1 MKRRLLFALGVIL
14 LVLLP
19 LAIAAAAGV
28 YAYRSS
34 PAPPELQRATIV
46 VTPPSTIQESA
57 SAVNLFIADI
67 GEQVQADPMVQ
78 FVLDQVGVLNEGT
91 YLENLSAER
100 RGTTSLV
107 ELSFVH
113 FDPTVAQTTVD
124 FVARRLLDE
133 AARGEFERTQFLLG
147 RATER
152 LEVAQQGLA
161 DFFGS
166 ESVFDPDFEYRTALD
181 QVAQLN
187 QQITTGEA
195 LAYGETYLAQLAAER
210 DRIESELPRLGEA
223 MLTFQRLSTDL
234 DLAQTAWQEATV
246 NNDRAEFDY
255 LTVNAVENLIA
266 SRDVAPFVDDTPRL
280 QRTAL
285 AAVVALALAL
295 LVVTP
300 ISNRLRRGS
309 RRGRHKLS
317 AEGGS
322 DAESDLTIVV
332 DTTDRE
338 AERQEVLY
346 GHPYN

>member
-1 MKRRLLFALGVIL
+1 MKRRLLVALSVIL

-19 LAIAAAAGV
+19 LAIATAAGG
-28 YAYRSS
+28 YAFRSS
-34 PAPPELQRATIV
+34 PAPTELARATVV
-46 VTPPSTIQESA
+46 VTPPSTVQESA

-67 GEQVQADPMVQ
+67 GEQVEADPMVQ
-78 FVLDQVGVLNEGT
+78 FVLDEVGALDEQT
-91 YLENLSAER
+91 YLANVSAKR

-113 FDPTVAQTTVD
+113 VDPAVAQKTVD

-147 RATER
+147 RASER
-152 LEVAQQGLA
+152 LEMARQALA
-161 DFFGS
+161 DFFGT
-166 ESVFDPDFEYRTALD
+166 EAVFDPDFEYRNALE

-195 LAYGETYLAQLAAER
+195 LAYGETYLAQLATER
-210 DRIESELPRLGEA
+210 DRMERELPRLGEA

-234 DLAQTAWQEATV
+234 DLAQSAWQEATV

-255 LTVNAVENLIA
+255 LTVNAAENLIS
-266 SRDVAPFVDDTPRL
+266 SREVGPFVDDTPRL

-300 ISNRLRRGS
+300 ISNRLRRGGG
-309 RRGRHKLS
+309 RGRHKLS
-317 AEGGS
+317 GEGGS
-322 DAESDLTIVV
+322 DPELGLTIVV
-332 DTTDRE
+332 DTAARQRNRE
-338 AERQEVLY
+338 EVLH
-346 GHPYN
+346 GDPSN